1 MLDDDGYA
9 EAEEEDL
16 VCKRFVASWAPLVHG
31 YKVRTGNFHCGILLI
46 RMPRIGH
53 PDRDELPK
61 LL

>member
-16 VCKRFVASWAPLVHG
+16 VRKRFVASWAPLVDG
-31 YKVRTGNFHCGILLI
+31 YKVSEGYKHGGSTLIPKRILGYI
-46 RMPRIGH
+46 
-53 PDRDELPK
+53 DRDQLSK

>member
-16 VCKRFVASWAPLVHG
+16 VRKRFVASWAPLVDG
-31 YKVRTGNFHCGILLI
+31 YKVCAGCVVWGSLLI
-46 RMPRIGH
+46 RRRRIGYV
-53 PDRDELPK
+53 DGNKFPK